1 MSTGRDILCQKLQVL
16 LDRRRAEGRLYE
28 PASPDEY
35 EGTVDFGSNDTL
47 SLSAS
52 GLLTEAFLHQLER
65 HPHFTIGA
73 NSTRVFEG
81 TRQYIVDIER
91 DLAHFHNAEDA
102 LFCGSGYDANTAI
115 WSAIPQP
122 GDFIVF
128 DELVHSSIR
137 EGMRLGRAKS
147 IPFRHNDSLSLRQRL
162 EELRDQNGEVAEGR
176 RLVFIAI
183 ESIYS
188 MDGDVAPLHEIV
200 KVAYDTLPRG
210 NYILS
215 VDEAHSNGIIGPH
228 GSGVVSLYGLEN
240 EFSIRLHTCGKA
252 LASAGAVVLCNS
264 TIKEALINYG
274 RNIIFTTAPSFTAV
288 AAVRAAYEILA
299 TQEGHRR
306 QNRLQKNIWYFYW
319 TLTKHPQWGDI
330 KARSILSLPTEKT
343 WYTRPFK
350 SPVVLIITKPKQANS
365 LCKRLRRA
373 GYWVNAVDHP
383 TVPKGTGR
391 IRLMIHADNTREEM
405 DGVILLIMKWA
416 TEQYQPVEPAQVMA
430 KL

>member
-1 MSTGRDILCQKLQVL
+1 MSIGRELLCQNLQVL
-16 LDRRRAEGRLYE
+16 LDRRREEGRLYE
-28 PASPDEY
+28 PASPDEF

-52 GLLTEAFLHQLER
+52 GILTEAFLHQLER

-73 NSTRVFEG
+73 NASRAFEG
-81 TRQYIVDIER
+81 TKQYIVDIER

-102 LFCGSGYDANTAI
+102 LFFGSGYDANTAI

-147 IPFRHNDSLSLRQRL
+147 IPFCHNDSLSLRKRL
-162 EELRDQNGEVAEGR
+162 EELRDQNVEVAEGR
-176 RLVFIAI
+176 SLVFIPI

-188 MDGDVAPLHEIV
+188 MDGDVAPLHEMV
-200 KVAYDTLPRG
+200 NVAYDTLPRG

-215 VDEAHSNGIIGPH
+215 IDEAHSNGIIGPS
-228 GSGVVSLYGLEN
+228 GSGMVQLYELEN

-274 RNIIFTTAPSFTAV
+274 RNIIFTTAPSFTTV

-299 TQEGHRR
+299 TQEGHMR
-306 QNRLQKNIWYFYW
+306 QERLQKNIWYFYW
-319 TLTKHPQWGDI
+319 TLTKHPQWEDV
-330 KARSILSLPTEKT
+330 KERNILSLPIEKT

-350 SPVVLIITKPKQANS
+350 SPIVPIITKPRQAHS

-373 GYWVNAVDHP
+373 RYWVNSVDYP

-391 IRLMIHADNTREEM
+391 VRLMIHADNTREEM
-405 DGVILLIMKWA
+405 DGVIQLIMNWA
-416 TEQYQPVEPAQVMA
+416 TEHSEQIEPVQIMA
-430 KL
+430 KM

>member
-1 MSTGRDILCQKLQVL
+1 MSIGRDILCQNLQVL
-16 LDRRRAEGRLYE
+16 LDRRRAEGILYE
-28 PASPDEY
+28 PGSPDEF

-65 HPHFTIGA
+65 HPHFTIGT
-73 NSTRVFEG
+73 NSSRCFEG
-81 TRQYIVDIER
+81 TKRFILDIER
-91 DLAHFHNAEDA
+91 DLAHFHNSEDA
-102 LFCGSGYDANTAI
+102 IFFGSGYDANSAI
-115 WSAIPQP
+115 FSAIPQP

-147 IPFRHNDSLSLRQRL
+147 ISFRHNDSLSLRQRL
-162 EELRDQNGEVAEGR
+162 EEVRDQNSEVAEGK
-176 RLVFIAI
+176 RLVYIPI

-215 VDEAHSNGIIGPH
+215 IDEAHSNGIIGPH

-252 LASAGAVVLCNS
+252 LASSGAVVLCNS

-274 RNIIFTTAPSFTAV
+274 RNIIFTTAPSFTTV

-299 TQEGHRR
+299 TQEGHSR
-306 QNRLQKNIWYFYW
+306 QKRLQENIWYFYW
-319 TLTKHPQWGDI
+319 TLTKHPQWEDI
-330 KARSILSLPTEKT
+330 KQRSILTLPTEKT

-350 SPVVLIITKPKQANS
+350 SPIVPIITKPKQSHN

-373 GYWVNAVDHP
+373 GYWVNSVDYP

-391 IRLMIHADNTREEM
+391 VRLMIHADNTREEM
-405 DGVILLIMKWA
+405 DGVIQLIMKWA
-416 TEQYQPVEPAQVMA
+416 TEQYQPVESVQMLA
-430 KL
+430 KM